1 MNVRFF
7 NAEYRV
13 FLYGKNVGFSAE
25 ISNEESSSAEMSSAE
40 TSQDEL
46 NN

>member
-1 MNVRFF
+1 MRNIGFF
-7 NAEYRV
+7 CTET
-13 FLYGKNVGFSAE
+13 NVGFSAE